1 MECSEHIKTLLPDYH
16 LGHLPPEE
24 AEMVSLHL
32 AEHAECRE
40 ELEEVARVLDLVPF
54 SVQPAVL
61 PPALKNRTLSRAL
74 AQESPPAGVRE
85 LPSREGG
92 GARRG
97 VNTVLLGAAAVVL
110 VALLGL
116 GWTYLSLQ
124 RENERLQAEVS
135 QLQEDVRGQSDLL
148 VVAVDGTGRAPE
160 ARGTAVVDPVEGAL
174 ALDVYN
180 LPAPPQG
187 HSYRAWLVE
196 AGGGEVA
203 LGPMET
209 NERGD
214 GRMTGS
220 IPEPVTGYDLVQITT
235 EPLGGEERSG
245 PVYMEAKL

>member
-1 MECSEHIKTLLPDYH
+1 MECSEHIKALLPDYH

-24 AEMVSLHL
+24 AEMVSLHP

-97 VNTVLLGAAAVVL
+97 FNTVLLGAAAVVL

-160 ARGTAVVDPVEGAL
+160 ARGTAVWTRRRGRSRSTCTTCPRRRRGIRT
-174 ALDVYN
+174 
-180 LPAPPQG
+180 APG
-187 HSYRAWLVE
+187 WSRR
-196 AGGGEVA
+196 AGG
-203 LGPMET
+203 
-209 NERGD
+209 RSHS
-214 GRMTGS
+214 GRWRPTKGATG
-220 IPEPVTGYDLVQITT
+220 
-235 EPLGGEERSG
+235 
-245 PVYMEAKL
+245 A

>member
-1 MECSEHIKTLLPDYH
+1 MECSEHIKTLLPDYR

-32 AEHAECRE
+32 AEHAECQE

-54 SVQPAVL
+54 SVQHA
-61 PPALKNRTLSRAL
+61 
-74 AQESPPAGVRE
+74 
-85 LPSREGG
+85 
-92 GARRG
+92 
-97 VNTVLLGAAAVVL
+97 VLLGAAAVVL

-174 ALDVYN
+174 A
-180 LPAPPQG
+180 
-187 HSYRAWLVE
+187 
-196 AGGGEVA
+196 
-203 LGPMET
+203 
-209 NERGD
+209 
-214 GRMTGS
+214 
-220 IPEPVTGYDLVQITT
+220 
-235 EPLGGEERSG
+235 
-245 PVYMEAKL
+245 

>member
-32 AEHAECRE
+32 AEHAECQE

-160 ARGTAVVDPVEGAL
+160 ARGAAVVDPAEGAL
-174 ALDVYN
+174 
-180 LPAPPQG
+180 
-187 HSYRAWLVE
+187 
-196 AGGGEVA
+196 A

-235 EPLGGEERSG
+235 EPLGSEERSG
-245 PVYMEAKL
+245 PVYMQAKL